1 MNKEEIH
8 FDLKAIEAA
17 EKEYQTVQPQ
27 QEQKKIIDELT
38 EIVSRYITISELAIK
53 GMILLGIRKW
63 QMEESLLIADLIKMN
78 PKDRIQEVERMI
90 DNTRGF
96 LIAAIVDRD
105 QKKELD
111 DSINHVKRFYKE
123 KYAFR

>member
-1 MNKEEIH
+1 MNKEGVY

-17 EKEYQTVQPQ
+17 EKEYQNVQPQ

-38 EIVSRYITISELAIK
+38 EIVSRYIAISELAIK

-63 QMEESLLIADLIKMN
+63 QMEESRIIEDLIKMN
-78 PKDRIQEVERMI
+78 PKDRIREVERMI

-96 LIAAIVDRD
+96 LFAAIIDRE
-105 QKKELD
+105 QEKELD